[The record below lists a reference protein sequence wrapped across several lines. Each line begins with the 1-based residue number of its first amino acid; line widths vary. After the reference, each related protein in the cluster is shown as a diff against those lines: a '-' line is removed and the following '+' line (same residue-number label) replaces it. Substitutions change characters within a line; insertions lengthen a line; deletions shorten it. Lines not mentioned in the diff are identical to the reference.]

1 MGGSSMY
8 NKKLIA
14 FLLAVILC
22 LACAS
27 VALAN
32 PSELTP
38 EESDAMEKR
47 ICDLFKAEG
56 FDIDLTKN
64 IKRVDISYTEDG
76 YIFVLT
82 TTKGESYY
90 AKFRGTETIIS
101 LSTNKEYEG
110 IPMEK
115 PKLDKKTMKRVEKK
129 VNSFL
134 KKVNPSLRKKIGK
147 LKVVSC
153 LKNGKKKYVEIT
165 DSKRRVNFTLR
176 ITSSAVRVWHYNEM
190 RRK

>member
-1 MGGSSMY
+1 MD
-8 NKKLIA
+8 NRKLIA
-14 FLLAVILC
+14 FLLAVMLC
-22 LACAS
+22 MICAS
-27 VALAN
+27 TALAK
-32 PSELTP
+32 SRELTP

-47 ICDLFKAEG
+47 ICDLFRAEG
-56 FDIDLTKN
+56 FDLDWMQNL
-64 IKRVDISYTEDG
+64 KRVDISYTEDG
-76 YIFVLT
+76 YLFVLIT
-82 TTKGESYY
+82 DKNEYY
-90 AKFRGTETIIS
+90 NAKFRETDTIIS
-101 LSTNKEYEG
+101 LSSNKGYEG

-153 LKNGKKKYVEIT
+153 VKDGKIKYAEIT

-176 ITSSAVRVWHYNEM
+176 ISSSAVRVWRYNEIC
-190 RRK
+190 RSND